1 MSITST
7 TDTWQDR
14 RIRAMNRIIKN
25 NKFASEHLIE
35 EYVGVLQSKHKTKQ
49 EYKREMY
56 NAETILTK

>member
-7 TDTWQDR
+7 TEMWQDR
-14 RIRAMNRIIKN
+14 RIKAMNRIIKN

-56 NAETILTK
+56 NANS

>member
-7 TDTWQDR
+7 TEMWQDR
-14 RIRAMNRIIKN
+14 RIRAMNRIIKK

-56 NAETILTK
+56 VNYNY

>member
-1 MSITST
+1 MSITLT
-7 TDTWQDR
+7 TDTWQDK

-25 NKFASEHLIE
+25 NKFATEHLIE

-56 NAETILTK
+56 VNYNY

>member
-1 MSITST
+1 MFTHSRQNL
-7 TDTWQDR
+7 TWQDR
-14 RIRAMNRIIKN
+14 RIQAMNRIIKN

-56 NAETILTK
+56 NANS

>member
-1 MSITST
+1 MSINSI

-14 RIRAMNRIIKN
+14 RIKAMNRIIKN
-25 NKFASEHLIE
+25 NKFATEHLIE

-56 NAETILTK
+56 NDQTICRK

>member
-1 MSITST
+1 MFITSI

-14 RIRAMNRIIKN
+14 RIKAMNRIIKN
-25 NKFASEHLIE
+25 NNFASEHLIE

-56 NAETILTK
+56 VNYNY

>member
-1 MSITST
+1 MFTHLRQNL
-7 TDTWQDR
+7 TWQDR
-14 RIRAMNRIIKN
+14 RIQAMNRIIKN

-56 NAETILTK
+56 NANS